1 MNMHTDQIVWACVA
15 VVLMA
20 LEMAAPGAFMLWLG
34 FAAAGVFLI
43 VMVAPDLAPVWQ
55 AVAFVLLSVVSVT
68 LYWQMFRK
76 TRTHSD
82 QPLLNRRA
90 QQLVGQV
97 YPLESAIVSGRGRL
111 KIGDAFWT
119 VEGADAPAGAKVRIA
134 SVHGMS
140 LRVEPAA

>member
-1 MNMHTDQIVWACVA
+1 MQTHQIVWACFA
-15 VVLMA
+15 VLLMA
-20 LEMAAPGAFMLWLG
+20 AEMAAPGAFLLWLG
-34 FAAAGVFLI
+34 FAAAGVFLV
-43 VMVAPDLAPVWQ
+43 VMAFPDLAPVWQ
-55 AVAFVLLSVVSVT
+55 AVIFVLLSIVSVSI
-68 LYWQMFRK
+68 YWQIFRK
-76 TRTHSD
+76 ARIHSD

-119 VEGADAPAGAKVRIA
+119 VEGPDAAVGTKVRIA

-140 LRVEPAA
+140 LRVEPAP